1 MNWEWGIK
9 HRPRRNSIE
18 EGVGKCYAEEL
29 FLVVQF
35 DTPIPVLTVNIT

>member
-1 MNWEWGIK
+1 VNWEWGIK